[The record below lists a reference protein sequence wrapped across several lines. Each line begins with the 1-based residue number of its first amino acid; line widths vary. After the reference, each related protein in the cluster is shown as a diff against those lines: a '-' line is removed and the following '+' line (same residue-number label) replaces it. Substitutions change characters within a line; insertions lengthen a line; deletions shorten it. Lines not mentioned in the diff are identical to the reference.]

1 MSSDSSV
8 PYIGSRISLI
18 SKSSI
23 RYEGTLYTIDTN
35 ESTVALKDVQSF
47 GSEKRP
53 RPGGFIAPSPEV
65 YEYIIFRGPDIAE
78 LNVISTPVLA
88 ASNVEPANDPAV
100 VASVVKQT
108 PPEESKRTVTSNE
121 SASGSRN
128 APYVSRS
135 WGPPP
140 SATRTSIDDRLAR
153 TPTHG
158 NDLAATQEK
167 IADAPAQESREKIE
181 RSLGAERIHV
191 ADHHQQQGQSSG
203 DGAGTRRRHR
213 GDNRRQG
220 PGISIPKEDFD
231 FEAMNERFDKSN
243 LVSASGSIPSESDAD
258 QTAALLEPKY
268 DKAASFFDNL
278 EPPSRERSSA
288 SERRNA
294 DFETFGELNRH
305 RTYNRGRGRSWGNA
319 GGRGRGGGRGS
330 RGGRGRPTA
339 GRQDTNGAGVDSRS
353 HGPVHDATTKSN
365 QSIGAS

>member
-1 MSSDSSV
+1 MSSESSV

-78 LNVISTPVLA
+78 LNVISTPVSSTNEVVP
-88 ASNVEPANDPAV
+88 ASDSPV
-100 VASVVKQT
+100 VATAVKQT
-108 PPEESKRTVTSNE
+108 PQEETKRAVNSDE
-121 SASGSRN
+121 SVSGSRS

-140 SATRTSIDDRLAR
+140 SAAQPSVDDRSAR
-153 TPTHG
+153 APTHG
-158 NDLAATQEK
+158 SRPAATRVTANAATQV
-167 IADAPAQESREKIE
+167 SRGNMEG
-181 RSLGAERIHV
+181 SLGAERIHG
-191 ADHHQQQGQSSG
+191 ADQQRQQQQPSS

-220 PGISIPKEDFD
+220 SGISIPKEDFD
-231 FEAMNERFDKSN
+231 FEAMNERFDRSA
-243 LVSASGSIPSESDAD
+243 LVSASGSMPSEHDDD
-258 QTAALLEPKY
+258 QVPAMVESKY

-319 GGRGRGGGRGS
+319 GVRGRGGGRGN
-330 RGGRGRPTA
+330 RGGRGRATA
-339 GRQDTNGAGVDSRS
+339 GRQDPTGEEMDSQSRGPG
-353 HGPVHDATTKSN
+353 HGNTSN
-365 QSIGAS
+365 SGQSIGAS